1 MKDWMSKIE
10 TWRLHSDHRDLER
23 WARIRAQGQ
32 ARYIVNGA
40 LTIGLFIML
49 MNDIIDGGFG
59 IRIVLSAHL
68 TGAAVA
74 WFTWRDIESKYQRAL
89 LKAQQ
94 KATAAPTNILGL
106 RDS

>member
-1 MKDWMSKIE
+1 MKDLMSKIE
-10 TWRLHSDHRDLER
+10 TWHLQGDQLDLER
-23 WARIRAQGQ
+23 WARIRAQGH
-32 ARYIVNGA
+32 ARYIINGA
-40 LTIGLFIML
+40 LTIGLFIMF

-68 TGAAVA
+68 TGAAIA
-74 WFTWRDIESKYQRAL
+74 WFTWRNMESKYQRAL